1 RRLLLFSCLFV
12 FPLLHRCSLHSPS
25 LVVALLLEAR
35 RVRLCYRGAPGSAW
49 VDCAWRRFG
58 CLICSVPVGSLRV
71 SSLRAVDER
80 RTWAHLA
87 PSTPALVSGRRRLP
101 QLLFRRLLF
110 LGRQGL
116 YSLTSPARGV
126 EVPSWVRI
134 WGLILDPV
142 FYGFGLVPMIDRSGP
157 WCLVSVIAVKAQIV
171 KVSSC
176 SRQLSVVRRK
186 RSSEEVVSVEAWY
199 FTSSGESREMLRRR
213 CDAAAVRSRRR
224 CHVQLQLVV
233 LMRSRYLR
241 WKISVEDRLR
251 CCDRALVSGDTHFR
265 FRRRRLHGGGR
276 ANDRQCLGFPRVDGL
291 GVGSNPSCFVCFVV
305 LGLGLGPLCW

>member
-1 RRLLLFSCLFV
+1 M
-12 FPLLHRCSLHSPS
+12 
-25 LVVALLLEAR
+25 
-35 RVRLCYRGAPGSAW
+35 RG
-49 VDCAWRRFG
+49 
-58 CLICSVPVGSLRV
+58 
-71 SSLRAVDER
+71 
-80 RTWAHLA
+80 AHLA
-87 PSTPALVSGRRRLP
+87 PSTPALVSGRRGLP

-116 YSLTSPARGV
+116 YSLTSPTLGV
-126 EVPSWVRI
+126 EVLSWVRV

-142 FYGFGLVPMIDRSGP
+142 FYGFGLVPMIDRGGP

-171 KVSSC
+171 KVSIW

-186 RSSEEVVSVEAWY
+186 HISEEVVSVEARY

-213 CDAAAVRSRRR
+213 CDAAVVRPRRR

-233 LMRSRYLR
+233 LMRSRYVR

-276 ANDRQCLGFPRVDGL
+276 AND
-291 GVGSNPSCFVCFVV
+291 
-305 LGLGLGPLCW
+305 